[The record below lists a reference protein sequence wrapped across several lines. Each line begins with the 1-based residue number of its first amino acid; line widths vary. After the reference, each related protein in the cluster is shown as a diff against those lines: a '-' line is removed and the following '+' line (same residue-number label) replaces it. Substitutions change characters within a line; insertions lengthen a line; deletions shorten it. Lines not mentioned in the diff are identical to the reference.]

1 MTTDHQIRRLIEA
14 MNRGKGIEKA
24 ALAGGMDVKTA
35 RKYLASGRLPSEM
48 KQAHAWR
55 TRKDPFEGA
64 WEDLLPYLQENPR
77 LEAKTL
83 FEHLQEVYPN
93 KYQNGQLR
101 TLQRRIKVWRAT
113 EGPSKEIYFPQ
124 KHYPGMLGE
133 SDFTYMN
140 SLKITIKNE
149 LFDHLFYHFVLT
161 YSNWETGNV
170 CFSESF
176 ESLSEG
182 MQLAFWKIGGAPAQH
197 RTDRLSAAVNK
208 DCNREEF
215 TVRYDALLRHYDV
228 AGISNNPNSG
238 NENGDVEQS
247 HDGFKNALDQAL
259 MMRGS
264 RNFDSRQEYELFAA
278 NLMAKRNSGR
288 EQKFR
293 EEVSILKK
301 LPACKL
307 GDKKVIILKVGKS
320 STINVFRNTYSVN
333 SRLIGER
340 IEIRASSEYLE
351 VWYGQRLIETL
362 PRLRGEAKS
371 AINYRHIVDWL
382 IRKPG
387 AFENYRHRDDLF
399 PSTTFRIAYDLLKD
413 RYPDSG
419 NKKYIA
425 ILNLAAKETEDEV
438 EEALKSILE
447 RNIEPTYE
455 NVVKN
460 ISSTDKKALRIDPE
474 VAEVKLAVYDCV
486 LSCGGV

>member
-35 RKYLASGRLPSEM
+35 RKYLSSGKLPGEM

-55 TRKDPFEGA
+55 TRKDPFEGT
-64 WEDLLPYLQENPR
+64 WENLLPYLQENPR

-124 KHYPGMLGE
+124 KHHPGMLGE

-149 LFDHLFYHFVLT
+149 LFDHMFYHFVLT
-161 YSNWETGNV
+161 YSNWETGNI
-170 CFSESF
+170 CFSESY

-215 TVRYDALLRHYDV
+215 TVRYNALLRHYDV
-228 AGISNNPNSG
+228 TGISNNPNSG

-247 HDGFKNALDQAL
+247 HDGFKNAVDQAL

-288 EQKFR
+288 EQKFK
-293 EEVSILKK
+293 EEVSLLKK
-301 LPACKL
+301 LPTCKL
-307 GDKKVIILKVGKS
+307 GDKKIIILKVGKS

-340 IEIRASSEYLE
+340 IEIRASSENLE
-351 VWYGQRLIETL
+351 VWYGQKLIETL

-387 AFENYRHRDDLF
+387 AFENYKHRDDLF

-413 RYPDSG
+413 KYPDSG

-425 ILNLAAKETEDEV
+425 ILNLAAKETESKV

-447 RNIEPTYE
+447 RNIEPNLE
-455 NVVKN
+455 NVEKN
-460 ISSTDKKALRIDPE
+460 IFPTDKKAVRIDPE
-474 VAEVKLAVYDCV
+474 VSEVKLAVYDCM

>member
-35 RKYLASGRLPSEM
+35 RKYLPSGKLPSEM

-55 TRKDPFEGA
+55 TRKDPFEGT

-124 KHYPGMLGE
+124 KHHPGMLGE

-149 LFDHLFYHFVLT
+149 LFDHMFYHFVLT
-161 YSNWETGNV
+161 YSNWETGNI
-170 CFSESF
+170 CFSESY

-215 TVRYDALLRHYDV
+215 TVRYNALLRHYDV

-247 HDGFKNALDQAL
+247 HDGFKNAMDQAL

-288 EQKFR
+288 EQKFK
-293 EEVSILKK
+293 EEVSLLKK
-301 LPACKL
+301 LPLCKL
-307 GDKKVIILKVGKS
+307 GDKKIIILKVGKS

-351 VWYGQRLIETL
+351 VWYGQKLIETL

-387 AFENYRHRDDLF
+387 AFENYKHRDDLF

-413 RYPDSG
+413 KYPDSG

-425 ILNLAAKETEDEV
+425 ILNLAAKETEGKV

-447 RNIEPTYE
+447 RNIEPNHE
-455 NVVKN
+455 NVEKN
-460 ISSTDKKALRIDPE
+460 IFSTNKKAVRIDPE
-474 VAEVKLAVYDCV
+474 VSEVKLAVYDCM